1 MGLEDYRVILKP
13 GSNKAIFPD
22 DRSVLASGKALSQLA
37 TAEEI
42 ARVLETLG
50 FVRQSRAL
58 QVGPARPAVPAA
70 TEMRLTARR
79 ELPDTARQSGAD
91 GEYIVEAL
99 IRGHEQARGGDL
111 VFDSLSMRFAICQ
124 PEGAA
129 WHFLKMV
136 KRMCDRLSLAV
147 VQGEK
152 TYSPEVFWAFRL
164 RANEQIRNQQALW
177 REIFKGDSEQLPI
190 AVEDTWGH
198 FLRKHPE
205 LRDTGDRTAITRAS
219 ARKRC
224 ADADFDIEET
234 LPPNAVKPVPVRRN
248 ARS

>member
-1 MGLEDYRVILKP
+1 MGLEDYRVVLKP
-13 GSNKAIFPD
+13 KPKKAIFPD
-22 DRSVLASGKALSQLA
+22 ARSVLAGAQASSRHA

-42 ARVLETLG
+42 AGVLETMG
-50 FVRQSRAL
+50 FVRLPRAL
-58 QVGPARPAVPAA
+58 QVGPAQLAA
-70 TEMRLTARR
+70 PSVREICLTSQR
-79 ELPDTARQSGAD
+79 ELPDTAGEPGAN
-91 GEYIVEAL
+91 GGYIVEAL
-99 IRGHEQARGGDL
+99 IRGHDAARGADL
-111 VFDSLSMRFAICQ
+111 VFDSLSMRFAVCQ

-136 KRMCDRLSLAV
+136 KRLCDRLSLAV

-177 REIFKGDSEQLPI
+177 REIFKDDTEQLPL

-205 LRDTGDRTAITRAS
+205 LKASDERTVMPHVS
-219 ARKRC
+219 LRKGG
-224 ADADFDIEET
+224 AVLDMEAT
-234 LPPNAVKPVPVRRN
+234 LPPKAAKPVPVRRN
-248 ARS
+248 VQS